1 MVSAHENPRIDDV
14 ERPQPIPVRAVPSC
28 FQDSK
33 SFRASKFDC
42 IICDFFEKCKNVK
55 V

>member
-1 MVSAHENPRIDDV
+1 MVSAHENPRIYDV
-14 ERPQPIPVRAVPSC
+14 ERPQPIHVSAVPTC

-33 SFRASKFDC
+33 TFRASKFDC
-42 IICDFFEKCKNVK
+42 IICDFFEECKNMK